1 MDFFEYKKD
10 ELFCEEVNLIEIA
23 ENFGTPTYVYS
34 SKTLNLHID
43 AYMLSLIHI

>member
-23 ENFGTPTYVYS
+23 ENFGTPTYAVSY
-34 SKTLNLHID
+34 THLRAHETG
-43 AYMLSLIHI
+43 